1 LIAVQNFDIGG
12 ERMSEFI
19 WHWTKD
25 NKKIYTRRIDV
36 AERAMKEAQD
46 IAQGEEAMLQNLV
59 NEYQPTVATTK
70 PTTQPQTTE
79 KKKSGLASIADNSGQ
94 LYTKYQQEILNLQE

>member
-1 LIAVQNFDIGG
+1 MIAVQNFDIGG

-36 AERAMKEAQD
+36 AERAMKEGA
-46 IAQGEEAMLQNLV
+46 LV
-59 NEYQPTVATTK
+59 MGIKAK
-70 PTTQPQTTE
+70 PN
-79 KKKSGLASIADNSGQ
+79 II
-94 LYTKYQQEILNLQE
+94 KYY